1 MKKKNSKPS
10 LTNSTKH
17 LLKCP
22 VTKPSF
28 PLYSSPNIS
37 FKTTPKLQTQPQNFF
52 CLFVKKKLSPIFL
65 PGWLDISFNRRHRWN
80 FYTFKNI
87 LVAKLFFCDT
97 QPPIFGQKLLLTPPT
112 ATPTSVTVVTT
123 LRRRNVPNSNYY
135 EKNFDS
141 QKSPSKKKKK
151 FYVKLNKS
159 QPKKKK
165 LRRMN
170 SFLAQRVRKTT
181 MTIMIRKK
189 RPKKEE
195 FWIKALKMTEIVNE
209 NRLIVW
215 TEVRFLYHLILF
227 SFAEIIWLLLNL

>member
-52 CLFVKKKLSPIFL
+52 CLFVKKKTVPYFSAWLVGHLIQSTPPMKFL
-65 PGWLDISFNRRHRWN
+65 YFQKYTRR
-80 FYTFKNI
+80 KVI
-87 LVAKLFFCDT
+87 FCDT

-159 QPKKKK
+159 QPKKKE
-165 LRRMN
+165 
-170 SFLAQRVRKTT
+170 A
-181 MTIMIRKK
+181 
-189 RPKKEE
+189 
-195 FWIKALKMTEIVNE
+195 
-209 NRLIVW
+209 
-215 TEVRFLYHLILF
+215 
-227 SFAEIIWLLLNL
+227 

>member
-87 LVAKLFFCDT
+87 LVAKLFFVT
-97 QPPIFGQKLLLTPPT
+97 RNPPHFWTKTPPYPSYCHSHFSHGSYYFAPKKCSKFKLL
-112 ATPTSVTVVTT
+112 
-123 LRRRNVPNSNYY
+123 R
-135 EKNFDS
+135 
-141 QKSPSKKKKK
+141 
-151 FYVKLNKS
+151 
-159 QPKKKK
+159 
-165 LRRMN
+165 
-170 SFLAQRVRKTT
+170 
-181 MTIMIRKK
+181 
-189 RPKKEE
+189 EE
-195 FWIKALKMTEIVNE
+195 FWFSKKSLEEEEEILREIKQEPTKKKRSLEEWI
-209 NRLIVW
+209 R
-215 TEVRFLYHLILF
+215 
-227 SFAEIIWLLLNL
+227 S

>member
-87 LVAKLFFCDT
+87 LVAKLFFVT
-97 QPPIFGQKLLLTPPT
+97 RNPPIFGQKLLLTPPT

-123 LRRRNVPNSNYY
+123 LRRRNVPNSKYY

-141 QKSPSKKKKK
+141 QKRKKSLEEEEEILREIKQEPTKKKE
-151 FYVKLNKS
+151 
-159 QPKKKK
+159 
-165 LRRMN
+165 
-170 SFLAQRVRKTT
+170 A
-181 MTIMIRKK
+181 
-189 RPKKEE
+189 
-195 FWIKALKMTEIVNE
+195 
-209 NRLIVW
+209 
-215 TEVRFLYHLILF
+215 
-227 SFAEIIWLLLNL
+227 

>member
-28 PLYSSPNIS
+28 PLYP
-37 FKTTPKLQTQPQNFF
+37 P
-52 CLFVKKKLSPIFL
+52 PIFPSKPHPNYKPNHKIFFVFL
-65 PGWLDISFNRRHRWN
+65 WKKTVPYFSAWLVGHLIQSTPPMKFLYFQKYTRRKDI
-80 FYTFKNI
+80 
-87 LVAKLFFCDT
+87 FCDT

-123 LRRRNVPNSNYY
+123 LRRRNVPNSKYY

-141 QKSPSKKKKK
+141 QKRKSPSKKKK

-159 QPKKKK
+159 QPKKRS
-165 LRRMN
+165 LEEW
-170 SFLAQRVRKTT
+170 
-181 MTIMIRKK
+181 IR
-189 RPKKEE
+189 
-195 FWIKALKMTEIVNE
+195 
-209 NRLIVW
+209 
-215 TEVRFLYHLILF
+215 
-227 SFAEIIWLLLNL
+227 S